1 MNNAKM
7 NILLVAVITS
17 LLVMGA
23 SIMPMQLYADD
34 NGKQKHKIV
43 SDLKNDILKDMQ
55 PENASQPLIE
65 DES

>member
-17 LLVMGA
+17 LLVMGT
-23 SIMPMQLYADD
+23 SIIPMQSYADD
-34 NGKQKHKIV
+34 SGKQKHKIV